1 MNAFTARDS
10 IARSGFRDLKVVAKV
25 KESAIITS
33 FHIEPVNPQDWLAF
47 EPGQFLV
54 VQVPVPREAAGD
66 KGYLLR
72 NYSISS
78 SPGAAGRYRISVKRE
93 AAPAPGIPDGK
104 SSCFL
109 HDEVD
114 VGHVLTAQGPRGDFV
129 LDKTSTRPV
138 VLLSGGVGLT
148 PMVSMLHALVSMS
161 DRRAVFIHAC
171 ESGDVHALRDEVT
184 DLIATRP
191 GLAVH
196 YCYRSPTER
205 DKADRRFHSEGMISP
220 EILQRLLPID
230 DYDFY
235 LCGPPPFMQAIY
247 GMLRELGVPKQRIAY
262 EFFGP
267 ATVLE
272 PDAVRAPAVPA
283 QPARIEAA
291 GEATTVEFRKS
302 GLTAV
307 WDGSAASLLDFA
319 ENQGLLPEF
328 SCRAGICGTCK
339 SRLILGDVTYFE
351 EPLDELGAG
360 EVLLCCSKPRG
371 SVVLDI

>member
-1 MNAFTARDS
+1 MNAFTARDT

-25 KESAIITS
+25 RETAIITS
-33 FHIEPVNPQDWLAF
+33 FHVEPVNPQDWRDF
-47 EPGQFLV
+47 QPGQFLV
-54 VQVPVPREAAGD
+54 LRIPVAREAAGERE
-66 KGYLLR
+66 YVLR
-72 NYSISS
+72 NYTVSC
-78 SPGAAGRYRISVKRE
+78 SPDSTRYRISVKRE
-93 AAPAPGIPDGK
+93 AAPALGLPDGV

-109 HDEVD
+109 HDRIEVGD
-114 VGHVLTAQGPRGDFV
+114 VLQAEGPRGDFV
-129 LDKTSTRPV
+129 LDKGSNRPV

-148 PMVSMLHALVSMS
+148 PMVSMLHALASMP

-171 ESGDVHALRDEVT
+171 ENGDVHALRDEVT
-184 DLIATRP
+184 GLVTTRP
-191 GLAVH
+191 GLTAH
-196 YCYRSPTER
+196 YCYRFPSER
-205 DKADRRFHSEGMISP
+205 DKAEQRFHSEGMISRDV
-220 EILQRLLPID
+220 LQGLLPID

-247 GMLRELGVPKQRIAY
+247 AMLRELGVPKHRIAY

-272 PDAVRAPAVPA
+272 PDAMRIPAVPA
-283 QPARIEAA
+283 QPARIEPA

>member
-1 MNAFTARDS
+1 MNAFTAGDT

-25 KESAIITS
+25 RESAIVTS
-33 FHIEPVNPQDWLAF
+33 FHIEPANPQDWRGF

-54 VQVPVPREAAGD
+54 FRIPASREAAGERE
-66 KGYLLR
+66 YVLR
-72 NYSISS
+72 NYSVSS
-78 SPGAAGRYRISVKRE
+78 SPDTTRYRISVKRE
-93 AAPAPGIPDGK
+93 AAPAPGLPDGIG
-104 SSCFL
+104 SCFL
-109 HDEVD
+109 HDRID
-114 VGHVLTAQGPRGDFV
+114 VGDVLQAEGPRGDFV
-129 LDKTSTRPV
+129 LDKASRRPV

-148 PMVSMLHALVSMS
+148 PMVSMLHALASMPYH
-161 DRRAVFIHAC
+161 RAVFIHAC
-171 ESGDVHALRDEVT
+171 ENGDVHALRDEVT
-184 DLIATRP
+184 GLVATRP
-191 GLAVH
+191 GLCAH
-196 YCYRSPTER
+196 YCYRSPSER
-205 DKADRRFHSEGMISP
+205 DKAEQRFHSEGMISRDV
-220 EILQRLLPID
+220 LQRLLPID

-247 GMLRELGVPKQRIAY
+247 AVLRGLGVAKHRIAY

-272 PDAVRAPAVPA
+272 PDAEQVPAVPA
-283 QPARIEAA
+283 QPARIEPA
-291 GEATTVEFRKS
+291 GEATTVEFQKS

-319 ENQGLLPEF
+319 EDQGLLPEF

-339 SRLILGDVTYFE
+339 SRLVSGDVAYFE
-351 EPLDELGAG
+351 EPLDELGEG

>member
-10 IARSGFRDLKVVAKV
+10 IERSGFRDLKVVAKV

-33 FHIEPVNPQDWLAF
+33 FYLEPVNPRDWHDF
-47 EPGQFLV
+47 QPGQFLV
-54 VQVPVPREAAGD
+54 FRIPVARDAAGER
-66 KGYLLR
+66 GYVLR
-72 NYSISS
+72 NYSVSGPPDSI
-78 SPGAAGRYRISVKRE
+78 RYRISVKRE
-93 AAPAPGIPDGK
+93 TAPAPGLPHGL

-109 HDEVD
+109 HERIGVGD
-114 VGHVLTAQGPRGDFV
+114 VLQAEGPRGDFV
-129 LDKTSTRPV
+129 LDKASDRPV

-148 PMVSMLHALVSMS
+148 PMVSMLHALASLP
-161 DRRAVFIHAC
+161 DGRAVFIHAC
-171 ESGDVHALRDEVT
+171 ENGDVHALREEVT
-184 DLIATRP
+184 GLITTRP
-191 GLAVH
+191 GLTAH
-196 YCYRSPTER
+196 YCYRSPSER
-205 DKADRRFHSEGMISP
+205 DKAEQRFHSEGMISR
-220 EILQRLLPID
+220 ELLQRLLPID

-247 GMLRELGVPKQRIAY
+247 AMLRELSVPRHRIAY

-272 PDAVRAPAVPA
+272 PDAMRAPAAPA
-283 QPARIEAA
+283 QPARIEPA

-339 SRLILGDVTYFE
+339 SRLIAGDVAYFE
-351 EPLDELGAG
+351 EPLDELREG

>member
-1 MNAFTARDS
+1 
-10 IARSGFRDLKVVAKV
+10 
-25 KESAIITS
+25 
-33 FHIEPVNPQDWLAF
+33 
-47 EPGQFLV
+47 
-54 VQVPVPREAAGD
+54 
-66 KGYLLR
+66 
-72 NYSISS
+72 
-78 SPGAAGRYRISVKRE
+78 
-93 AAPAPGIPDGK
+93 
-104 SSCFL
+104 
-109 HDEVD
+109 
-114 VGHVLTAQGPRGDFV
+114 
-129 LDKTSTRPV
+129 
-138 VLLSGGVGLT
+138 
-148 PMVSMLHALVSMS
+148 
-161 DRRAVFIHAC
+161 
-171 ESGDVHALRDEVT
+171 
-184 DLIATRP
+184 
-191 GLAVH
+191 
-196 YCYRSPTER
+196 
-205 DKADRRFHSEGMISP
+205 MISRDV
-220 EILQRLLPID
+220 LQGLLPID

-247 GMLRELGVPKQRIAY
+247 AMLRELGVPKHRIAY

-272 PDAVRAPAVPA
+272 PDAMRIPAVPA
-283 QPARIEAA
+283 QPARVEPA

>member
-1 MNAFTARDS
+1 MNALTACDT

-25 KESAIITS
+25 RESAIITS
-33 FHIEPVNPQDWLAF
+33 FHVEPVNPQDWRDF
-47 EPGQFLV
+47 QPGQFLV
-54 VQVPVPREAAGD
+54 FRIPAAREGAGER
-66 KGYLLR
+66 GYVLR
-72 NYSISS
+72 NYSVSC
-78 SPGAAGRYRISVKRE
+78 SPDSTRYRISVKRE
-93 AAPAPGIPDGK
+93 AAPAPGLPDGVG
-104 SSCFL
+104 SCFL
-109 HDEVD
+109 HDRIEVGD
-114 VGHVLTAQGPRGDFV
+114 VLQAEGPRGDFV
-129 LDKTSTRPV
+129 LDKGSSRPV

-148 PMVSMLHALVSMS
+148 PMVSMLHALASMP

-171 ESGDVHALRDEVT
+171 ENGGVHALRDEVT
-184 DLIATRP
+184 GLVTTRP
-191 GLAVH
+191 GLTAH
-196 YCYRSPTER
+196 YCYRFPSAC
-205 DKADRRFHSEGMISP
+205 DKAEQRFHSEGMISR
-220 EILQRLLPID
+220 EVLQRLLPID

-247 GMLRELGVPKQRIAY
+247 ALLRELGVPKHRIAY

-272 PDAVRAPAVPA
+272 PDAVPVVPA
-283 QPARIEAA
+283 QPARIEPA

-307 WDGSAASLLDFA
+307 WDDSAASLLDFA

-339 SRLILGDVTYFE
+339 SRLILGDVIYFE

>member
-25 KESAIITS
+25 KESAVITS
-33 FHIEPVNPQDWLAF
+33 FHIEPVNPEHWLAF

-54 VQVPVPREAAGD
+54 FRIPVAQEAAGEN
-66 KGYLLR
+66 GYVLR
-72 NYSISS
+72 NYSLSA
-78 SPGAAGRYRISVKRE
+78 SPAATGRYRISVKRE
-93 AAPAPGIPDGK
+93 PAPAPGLPAGK

-114 VGHVLTAQGPRGDFV
+114 VGHVLVAQGPRGDFV

-148 PMVSMLHALVSMS
+148 PMVSMLHALASMS

-171 ESGDVHALRDEVT
+171 ENGDVHALRDEVNG
-184 DLIATRP
+184 LVATRS

-205 DKADRRFHSEGMISP
+205 DKAGRRFHSEGMISP

-272 PDAVRAPAVPA
+272 AGAAQSVVVVEEPAPTN
-283 QPARIEAA
+283 

-302 GLTAV
+302 GLRAV
-307 WDGSAASLLDFA
+307 WDGAATSLLAFA
-319 ENQGLLPEF
+319 EDQGLSPEF

-339 SRLILGDVTYFE
+339 SQLISGDVAYFE
-351 EPLDELGAG
+351 EPLDELKAG

>member
-1 MNAFTARDS
+1 MNAFTARDT

-25 KESAIITS
+25 RESALITS
-33 FHIEPVNPQDWLAF
+33 FHIEPVDPQDWRDF
-47 EPGQFLV
+47 QPGQFLV
-54 VQVPVPREAAGD
+54 FRIPVAREAAGER
-66 KGYLLR
+66 GYVLR
-72 NYSISS
+72 NYSISC
-78 SPGAAGRYRISVKRE
+78 SPDSASYRISVKRE
-93 AAPAPGIPDGK
+93 AAPGPGLPDGI

-109 HDEVD
+109 HDRID
-114 VGHVLTAQGPRGDFV
+114 VGDVLQAEGPRGDFV
-129 LDKTSTRPV
+129 LDKASNRPV

-148 PMVSMLHALVSMS
+148 PMVSMLHALASLP

-171 ESGDVHALRDEVT
+171 DNGDVHALRDEVSG
-184 DLIATRP
+184 LVSTRP
-191 GLAVH
+191 GLTAH
-196 YCYRSPTER
+196 FCYRHPSER
-205 DKADRRFHSEGMISP
+205 DKAEQRFHSEGMISRDV
-220 EILQRLLPID
+220 LQRLLPID

-247 GMLRELGVPKQRIAY
+247 VMLRELGAPRYRIAY

-272 PDAVRAPAVPA
+272 PDAVRVPAVPA
-283 QPARIEAA
+283 QPARIEPA

-307 WDGSAASLLDFA
+307 WDGSAVSLLDFA

-339 SRLILGDVTYFE
+339 SRLISGDIAYFE
-351 EPLDELGAG
+351 EPLDELGSG